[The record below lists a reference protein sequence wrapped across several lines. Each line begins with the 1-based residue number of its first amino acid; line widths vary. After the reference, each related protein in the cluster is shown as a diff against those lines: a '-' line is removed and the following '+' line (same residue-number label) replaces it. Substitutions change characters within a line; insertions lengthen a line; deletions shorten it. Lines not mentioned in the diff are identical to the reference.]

1 MILILRTFLRALGS
15 AAALV
20 AASATLAATTG
31 YSVRSDLDRK
41 LYRIDMETGIAA
53 EIGATGFSKI
63 EALAINTAGEI
74 FGVNPATAQLVKCLP
89 TTGACTAVGL
99 LTGLPQV
106 QTNAGLAFAT
116 SGVLYLAMNAV
127 VYRVDPLSAAT
138 TALGGTGPAL
148 SGLAG
153 VAPSAACTSGLY
165 GIGGNSDR
173 GKLYCI
179 NVTTGVATLLGTI
192 SVNPLDSGLDG
203 DVVTGLVWGVSNDTP
218 GQVFAVNP
226 ATLAVSNLNTV
237 TLAGIPIGGFESL
250 AVVHVAD
257 EVSDVRTV
265 PALSQVALILLAL
278 LMASMAALVIS
289 RQQRLAAKA
298 SRRE

>member
-1 MILILRTFLRALGS
+1 MILRTFLRALGS
-15 AAALV
+15 AAALI

-41 LYRIDMETGIAA
+41 LYRIDMATGIAA

-74 FGVNPATAQLVKCLP
+74 FGVNPATAQLVKCLS

-99 LTGLPQV
+99 LTGLPQL

-127 VYRVDPLSAAT
+127 VYRVDPLTAIT

-153 VAPSAACTSGLY
+153 VAPSAACTSGLF
-165 GIGGNSDR
+165 GIGGNTDR

-179 NVTTGVATLLGTI
+179 NITNGVASLLGTI

-203 DVVTGLVWGVSNDTP
+203 DPVTGLVWGVSNDTP

-237 TLAGIPIGGFESL
+237 TLAGSPIGGFESL

-257 EVSDVRTV
+257 EVSGVRTV
-265 PALSQVALILLAL
+265 PALSPVALMLLAL
-278 LMASMAALVIS
+278 LMASMATLMIS
-289 RQQRLAAKA
+289 RQQRVAAKT